1 MLGLR
6 INQAITHELTV
17 DEALKTAE
25 KDLIAIMQ

>member
-17 DEALKTAE
+17 DAALQAAE
-25 KDLIAIMQ
+25 KDLIAIMK